1 MLGCLTAL
9 RRRGF
14 RIPEDISLIGF
25 TNLPAAELLNPP
37 LSTVTQPA
45 QEIGQLAAE
54 RLIELIERKHKST
67 GPSVMKL
74 PTTLVVRE
82 SSSPLPKL
90 VG

>member
-1 MLGCLTAL
+1 VAL
-9 RRRGF
+9 L
-14 RIPEDISLIGF
+14 SF
-25 TNLPAAELLNPP
+25 TNSQSAHLLNPP

-54 RLIELIERKHKST
+54 RLIELIERKQKSPA
-67 GPSVMKL
+67 PSTMKL

-82 SSSPLPKL
+82 SSRPLPKPTL